1 MQLAVRMHRTD
12 YETIV
17 CSRRGQMDQA
27 ARARAHQADAPGA
40 PLAMKP
46 RRERGRE
53 ELAGL

>member
-27 ARARAHQADAPGA
+27 ARARAHHAD
-40 PLAMKP
+40 
-46 RRERGRE
+46 GR
-53 ELAGL
+53 AHR